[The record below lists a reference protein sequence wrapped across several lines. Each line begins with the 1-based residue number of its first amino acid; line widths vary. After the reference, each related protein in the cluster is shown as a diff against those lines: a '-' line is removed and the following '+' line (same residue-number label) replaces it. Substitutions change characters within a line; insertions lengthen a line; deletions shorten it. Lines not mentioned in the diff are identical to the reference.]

1 MCLLFCHCWLTW
13 KFEYPVVW
21 LQPCL
26 FTQNIEYKRHGSRCQ
41 VHLVRGNYRWGWS
54 SAGMN
59 KVLQKMNQELR
70 QCTNIKSNSSGGG
83 PHRPWRNVARRGLE
97 EGFASLYLDL
107 TLVDLS
113 GVGSVLPRATPAEVV
128 QVKSRSDSASPRR
141 TWTWPV
147 LPQPGSVRSASATVR
162 FTLIYRRLS

>member
-1 MCLLFCHCWLTW
+1 MYWTLDEWLWYYLSKSMCLLFCHCCWLTW

-83 PHRPWRNVARRGLE
+83 PHRPWRNVDSERGQVHLGSASVYWPPSSSTLHWSYNSSSRPSRPSPSPARLRLVGLGLGGLE
-97 EGFASLYLDL
+97 
-107 TLVDLS
+107 
-113 GVGSVLPRATPAEVV
+113 
-128 QVKSRSDSASPRR
+128 
-141 TWTWPV
+141 
-147 LPQPGSVRSASATVR
+147 
-162 FTLIYRRLS
+162 